1 MLPTEVQ
8 FSWTEWHA
16 HPSVVIGLLTFT
28 ALYLLGVG
36 PLRKRFQGSEAA
48 GSGEVA
54 LFLTGVLVLFVA
66 LLSPIHELGDKY
78 LFSAHMVQHLLLTLV
93 SPPLLLAGAPPWLIR
108 PLIRGRKILPVLRF
122 ITRPIPAFLIF
133 NFIFALWHVPALYD
147 GALRDRGIH
156 ILEHILFIGGGILLW
171 WPIMSRMTEL
181 PRPSYLLQMV
191 YLVAQPTIPTILG
204 ALITFSDA
212 GIYEWY
218 AAAPRIWGTSVVSD
232 QQIGGIIM
240 WVPGGLFFVGALAV
254 IFLIWANQEDA
265 SNRPTATG
273 GGP

>member
-1 MLPTEVQ
+1 MPAEVQ

-93 SPPLLLAGAPPWLIR
+93 SPPLLLAGAPPWL
-108 PLIRGRKILPVLRF
+108 
-122 ITRPIPAFLIF
+122 TPASDQGPKDT
-133 NFIFALWHVPALYD
+133 ARA
-147 GALRDRGIH
+147 ALRHTSDSRLPHLQLHICPVACTRSVRRGSEGQRDTH
-156 ILEHILFIGGGILLW
+156 
-171 WPIMSRMTEL
+171 T
-181 PRPSYLLQMV
+181 
-191 YLVAQPTIPTILG
+191 G
-204 ALITFSDA
+204 AYPLHREGEFFS
-212 GIYEWY
+212 
-218 AAAPRIWGTSVVSD
+218 
-232 QQIGGIIM
+232 
-240 WVPGGLFFVGALAV
+240 
-254 IFLIWANQEDA
+254 
-265 SNRPTATG
+265 
-273 GGP
+273 GGPS